1 MNARMPGNILWMRRV
16 RVLRRLLSKYRD
28 AKKINKN
35 IYHKLYLAS
44 KGNQYKNKNVLIES
58 IHKLK
63 QEKIRE
69 ADIEAQGEARRAKNH
84 IQKEKRVSRKAKAL
98 GEAVQAVSHVDKVAG
113 KVTGAG
119 SSEQKADAKR
129 KAKIAEKKTT
139 KTAAPKAAKS
149 EKPKADKAKAE
160 KPKAEKAK
168 AEKKK

>member
-1 MNARMPGNILWMRRV
+1 MKLNARVSANDSQRSAFLICHICKTDFYFWKGRHLGRGKRKGAMNARMPGNILWMRRV

-84 IQKEKRVSRKAKAL
+84 IQKEKRV
-98 GEAVQAVSHVDKVAG
+98 
-113 KVTGAG
+113 
-119 SSEQKADAKR
+119 
-129 KAKIAEKKTT
+129 
-139 KTAAPKAAKS
+139 
-149 EKPKADKAKAE
+149 
-160 KPKAEKAK
+160 
-168 AEKKK
+168 

>member
-1 MNARMPGNILWMRRV
+1 MRRI

-35 IYHKLYLAS
+35 IYHKLYLLS
-44 KGNQYKNKNVLIES
+44 KGNQFKNKNVLIES

-84 IQKEKRVSRKAKAL
+84 IQKEKRVNRKAKAL
-98 GEAVQAVSHVDKVAG
+98 GEAVDAHVHDSKVAG
-113 KVTGAG
+113 KVTGG
-119 SSEQKADAKR
+119 PSEQKADAKR

-139 KTAAPKAAKS
+139 KATAPKAAKAD
-149 EKPKADKAKAE
+149 KPKADKPKADKPKAD
-160 KPKAEKAK
+160 KPKAEK
-168 AEKKK
+168 KK